1 MFFGVASLTLDNKGR
16 MTIPIRFRGYLLED
30 NSKNVLALIESR
42 DGCLLLMS
50 HNLWSKKVNELIKDG
65 SDEQRRFW
73 IGLSDTPEIDR
84 SGRVLINSVL
94 RNGAGINKEII
105 LLGVGKHLEIW
116 DESNLHNH
124 KINSNH
130 ARFNLEASEK

>member
-16 MTIPIRFRGYLLED
+16 MTIPIRFRDYLLED
-30 NSKNVLALIESR
+30 NSKNVLALVESR
-42 DGCLLLMS
+42 DGCLLLMN
-50 HNLWSKKVNELIKDG
+50 HNLWSKKVNKLLKDG

-130 ARFNLEASEK
+130 ARLNLEGSEK